1 MAKTRVLV
9 VDDHALVRQ
18 GLVNLLARH
27 AEIDVV
33 GSAGSAQQAIEQ
45 SCVLRP
51 DVVLMDISMPDM
63 SGIEAT
69 AQITAACPNVSVIL
83 LTASAD
89 ELDLRQ
95 GIQAGASG
103 YLLKDTSVE
112 RLVEAIRGVS
122 CGELPLSPQ
131 LAPRFLEEFRR
142 LALQVPPE
150 PAQPTPGGLS
160 AREQQVLRL
169 LADGL
174 ENQEIARRLHVSEKT
189 VKNHVRALLQKLGL
203 RNRTQAAAYAV
214 LNGLAGSPAKR

>member
-18 GLVNLLARH
+18 GLVNLLAKQ
-27 AEIDVV
+27 AEIEVV

-45 SCVLRP
+45 SRALMP

-69 AQITAACPNVSVIL
+69 ARITASCPTVSVIL

-89 ELDLRQ
+89 ELDLCQ

-112 RLVEAIRGVS
+112 RLVAAIQGAPRGEV
-122 CGELPLSPQ
+122 PLSPQ
-131 LAPRFLEEFRR
+131 LVPRFLEEFRR
-142 LALQVPPE
+142 LAVLAPAEPE
-150 PAQPTPGGLS
+150 HAASAGLS

-169 LADGL
+169 LAEGL
-174 ENQEIARRLHVSEKT
+174 ENHEIARRLHVSEKT
-189 VKNHVRALLQKLGL
+189 VKNHVRSLLQKLGL
-203 RNRTQAAAYAV
+203 RNRTQAAVYAV
-214 LNGLAGSPAKR
+214 LNGLAESPATR

>member
-18 GLVNLLARH
+18 GLVNLLARN
-27 AEIDVV
+27 AEIEVV
-33 GSAGSAQQAIEQ
+33 GSVGSAQQAIEQ
-45 SCVLRP
+45 SRTLLP

-69 AQITAACPNVSVIL
+69 AQITTACPKVSVIL

-112 RLVEAIRGVS
+112 CLVEAIRGALR
-122 CGELPLSPQ
+122 GDLPLSPQ

-142 LALQVPPE
+142 LALQAPPE
-150 PAQPTPGGLS
+150 PEQPAPGGLS

-174 ENQEIARRLHVSEKT
+174 ENHEIARRLHVSEKT

-214 LNGLAGSPAKR
+214 LNGLAGSPAER